1 MNIGEICNREVVI
14 IDKEGSIFKAAKLMR
29 EYHVG
34 DVIVVEEKNEE
45 RIPVGILTDRDIVRA
60 LVAADVDLHAV
71 AVGDAMSFDLLTA
84 KEEDDVVSTI
94 KRMRHRGVRRV
105 PVVNS
110 RGGLEG
116 IVSVDDLIDLICEQL
131 TDLVGLITH
140 QQEREEEALE

>member
-1 MNIGEICNREVVI
+1 MNIGEVCNREVVI
-14 IDKEGSIFKAAKLMR
+14 IDKEGSIFEAAKLMR

-34 DVIVVEEKNEE
+34 DVIVVEEKNGE

-60 LVAADVDLHAV
+60 LVAADIDLHAV
-71 AVGDAMSFDLLTA
+71 TVGDTMSFDLLTV

-110 RGGLEG
+110 QGGLEG
-116 IVSVDDLIDLICEQL
+116 IISVDDLIDLIYEQL
-131 TDLVGLITH
+131 TDLVGLIKH